1 MDPALPATMRAATVT
16 SYGDADT
23 IALTEQPLP
32 RRGQSEALVAVDYSA
47 VNPVDTYVRSGA
59 WRTSI
64 PFPFTV
70 GRDLVGTI
78 VEVEPSTGFTVGERV
93 WCNSMGHAG
102 RQGACAEYVAVPVER
117 LYHLPD
123 DVDPIRAV
131 ATFHPAATAYL
142 GLHRR
147 AEVRAGETV
156 LIGGAAGSVGSCA
169 TRFAVDAGAAVVA
182 TARMDDHARCRA
194 LGAAHAFDYAADN
207 LTELVAGVAPEG
219 VDLYWDTS
227 GHAELNDVIPM
238 LRPGGTIVVTAGR
251 QLQPPTSLWPLYTT
265 TSPSPD
271 SPSAVPRSWTSPKQ
285 RGRSIHSS
293 ADTLPRS
300 TSRPFCR
307 WRRRRERT
315 SSSRAVSAAAS

>member
-1 MDPALPATMRAATVT
+1 
-16 SYGDADT
+16 
-23 IALTEQPLP
+23 
-32 RRGQSEALVAVDYSA
+32 
-47 VNPVDTYVRSGA
+47 
-59 WRTSI
+59 
-64 PFPFTV
+64 
-70 GRDLVGTI
+70 
-78 VEVEPSTGFTVGERV
+78 
-93 WCNSMGHAG
+93 MGHAG

-123 DVDPIRAV
+123 DIDPIRAV